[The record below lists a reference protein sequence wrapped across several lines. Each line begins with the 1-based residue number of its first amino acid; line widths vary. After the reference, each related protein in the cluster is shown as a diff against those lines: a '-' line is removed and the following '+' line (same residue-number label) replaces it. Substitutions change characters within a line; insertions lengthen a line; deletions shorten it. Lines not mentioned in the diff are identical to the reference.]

1 MYDNRIKPIV
11 MPKWGL
17 SMKEGK
23 VTGWLAEEGTKIDV
37 GKEILEVETDKIA
50 GVVEAADSGV
60 LRRRVGTPDTVYPVK
75 ALLGVVADES
85 VSDAEIDAYVSSYVA
100 PAVEEGEEEAGPG
113 HEFLDLPE
121 GRIRYARR
129 GSGPQYVILIH
140 GFGGDLDNWL
150 FNIDALAEGA
160 TVYALDLPGH
170 GQSGKALADPTPAG
184 LAKTLLA
191 FAEALG
197 IEQPHLIGH
206 SLGGAIAIEAAR
218 QGGGKVRSLDLIS
231 PAGLGPEI
239 NDDYIQGFVGAA
251 SRRDLKP
258 VVENLFADP
267 GKVTRQLVDD
277 LLKYKRLDGVDAAL
291 AALAAGSFKEGR
303 QQAVLT
309 EALGKLGVPARRLGQ
324 GGQDHPGRPC
334 RQCQRRQG
342 RGDRGRRAYGPD
354 GSRGQSERADQ
365 GASGEG
371 VTMGRSGAVL
381 SVMPEPCPTLR
392 LRSAS
397 FTLPSVM
404 VGEGRPS
411 TSLPTLDGI
420 FRLYSRLFRPIY
432 QKKGGRPQVF

>member
-1 MYDNRIKPIV
+1 MSDNRIKPIV

-23 VTGWLAEEGTKIDV
+23 VTGWLAEEGTRIDV

-85 VSDAEIDAYVSSYVA
+85 VSDAEIDAYVSSYVT
-100 PAVEEGEEEAGPG
+100 PVVEEGEEEAGPG

-129 GSGPQYVILIH
+129 GSGPQNVILIH

-170 GQSGKALADPTPAG
+170 GQSGKTLADPTPAG

-191 FAEALG
+191 FAAALG
-197 IEQPHLIGH
+197 IEQPHLVGH

-218 QGGGKVRSLDLIS
+218 QGGGKVRSLTLIS

-239 NDDYIQGFVGAA
+239 NNDYIQGFVGAA

-309 EALGKLGVPARRLGQ
+309 DALGKLGVPVLVVWGKEDKIIPAAHAGN
-324 GGQDHPGRPC
+324 
-334 RQCQRRQG
+334 
-342 RGDRGRRAYGPD
+342 AK
-354 GSRGQSERADQ
+354 
-365 GASGEG
+365 GAKVEVIEG
-371 VTMGRSGAVL
+371 AGH
-381 SVMPEPCPTLR
+381 
-392 LRSAS
+392 
-397 FTLPSVM
+397 M
-404 VGEGRPS
+404 VQMEAAAKVNA
-411 TSLPTLDGI
+411 LIKEHLA
-420 FRLYSRLFRPIY
+420 
-432 QKKGGRPQVF
+432 KA